1 MVKKPVITGFRRK
14 GSLFMKLRTPTYR
27 LHRPSGRA
35 VVTLGGRD
43 FYLGPYDSPESHTE
57 FNRLVGEW
65 LVKGRPR
72 VERTANDRTINE
84 LLLAY
89 IRFAEGYYRKPDGRQ
104 TSEVDCIK
112 LAMRPLRDMYGHTLA
127 GDFGPLALKV
137 VRERMIATDL
147 CRTEVNKRVR
157 HIVRMFRWAVENELA
172 PAEVH
177 HAIRT
182 VAGLKRG
189 RSAARESKPVKP
201 VPEAF
206 VDAIQSHVLPP
217 IWAMVE
223 LQRLTGMRPG
233 EVVIM
238 RTCDV
243 DTSGRVWVYRPS
255 SWKTEHH
262 EQERRI
268 FLGPRA
274 QEVLKPWLRPELQA
288 YLFNPREAI
297 EARNR
302 EWRGARQSKV
312 QPSQRNRGKAKP
324 KWVPSEVY
332 SVASYGKAIRRGCE
346 EANVPHWH
354 PHQLR
359 HNAATWLRKEFGLD
373 IARVILGH
381 RSSDVTEIYAE
392 LDFSRAVEVVGKI
405 G

>member
-1 MVKKPVITGFRRK
+1 MR
-14 GSLFMKLRTPTYR
+14 LRTPKYR
-27 LHRPSGRA
+27 LHRPSGLA
-35 VVTLGGRD
+35 VVTIHGKD
-43 FYLGPYDSPESHTE
+43 HYLGQHGTDESLAE
-57 FNRLVGEW
+57 YNRIVGEW
-65 LVKGRPR
+65 MVNGRPTSSR
-72 VERTANDRTINE
+72 SDADGPDFTINE
-84 LLLAY
+84 LLIQYLRHAKD
-89 IRFAEGYYRKPDGRQ
+89 YYRKPDGRQ
-104 TSEVDCIK
+104 TSEFECVK
-112 LAMRPLRDMYGHTLA
+112 HSMKPLRELYGHTLA
-127 GDFGPLALKV
+127 RDFGPIALKA
-137 VRERMIATDL
+137 VRERMIEADL
-147 CRTEVNKRVR
+147 CRREVNKRIRRVVR
-157 HIVRMFRWAVENELA
+157 LFGWGVENELV

-189 RSAARESKPVKP
+189 RSAARESKPIKP

-217 IWAMVE
+217 VWAMIE

-233 EVVIM
+233 EAVIM
-238 RTCDV
+238 RTADI
-243 DTSGRVWVYRPS
+243 DTSGRVWVYRPT

-274 QEVLKPWLRPELQA
+274 QQVVKPWLRSDITA

-297 EARNR
+297 EARNQKWR
-302 EWRGARQSKV
+302 ENRKTKV
-312 QPSQRNRGKAKP
+312 QPSQQNRRKKRP
-324 KWVPSEVY
+324 SKSPSECY
-332 SVASYGKAIRRGCE
+332 TVASYGHAIRTGCQK
-346 EANVPHWH
+346 ADVPHWH

-381 RSSDVTEIYAE
+381 RSSEVTEIYAE
-392 LDFSRAVEVVGKI
+392 LDFSRAVEVVGKV